1 MNTIE
6 NKKIRKGSLDKRTK
20 IIAAARELFLTEG
33 FNQASV
39 DAIAHRAGVSKRTV
53 YDYYGDKQ
61 HLLLTVMEETSSTV
75 LNMIE
80 QAISDHLLEFDDLEQ
95 ALILFCE
102 QIVVFANG
110 SSDYKALI
118 RLTMV
123 EVANLPESFYE
134 DMDRATEEGI
144 IKRFIAFG
152 ENKLLN
158 ITDPHMAAKHFVAL
172 TILLV
177 FNQPKPENLDQ
188 EQVKHI
194 ITEGVRVF
202 LRAYAL
208 MMS

>member
-20 IIAAARELFLTEG
+20 IIAAARELFLAEG
-33 FNQASV
+33 FNQSSV

-118 RLTMV
+118 RLTIV

-158 ITDPHMAAKHFVAL
+158 IPDPHMAAKHFVAL

-177 FNQPKPENLDQ
+177 FNQPKSENLDQ

-202 LRAYAL
+202 LRAYAPIR
-208 MMS
+208 S

>member
-20 IIAAARELFLTEG
+20 IIAAARELFLAEG
-33 FNQASV
+33 FNQSSV

-118 RLTMV
+118 RLTIV

-158 ITDPHMAAKHFVAL
+158 IPHPHMAAKHFVAL

-202 LRAYAL
+202 LRAYAPIR
-208 MMS
+208 S